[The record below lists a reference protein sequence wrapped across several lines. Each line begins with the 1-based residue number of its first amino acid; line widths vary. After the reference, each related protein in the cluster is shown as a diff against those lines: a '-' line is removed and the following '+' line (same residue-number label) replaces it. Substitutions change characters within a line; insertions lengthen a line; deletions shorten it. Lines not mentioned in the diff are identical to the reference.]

1 MLQVLIILTSKKKD
15 NFTSNTLFR
24 WSISQINNTFTGN
37 AENLDIIIPMLNL
50 WYIYINEVN
59 DDGNE
64 NNDDNIEQI
73 TTWQQQSNK

>member
-1 MLQVLIILTSKKKD
+1 MI
-15 NFTSNTLFR
+15 
-24 WSISQINNTFTGN
+24 
-37 AENLDIIIPMLNL
+37 
-50 WYIYINEVN
+50 YIYINEVN

>member
-15 NFTSNTLFR
+15 NFTSNTLFK
-24 WSISQINNTFTGN
+24 WCISQINNTFTGN

-50 WYIYINEVN
+50 WYICINEVN